1 MLVQPADLTG
11 GSHLGLTCN
20 ADQAPGLDRDNMAF
34 PIHTNAGDDDA
45 TVADSEDSDFEASFT
60 WHDEE
65 TRLRYAR
72 LAARAR
78 VQELA
83 YAQKLARQN
92 EMEHERARD
101 RQRDQSRSRS
111 RSRSNTRNSVFTGL
125 FHHRKERHAS
135 HRSASVSRPGTPTNE
150 KTYATSLCTFL
161 RTQLTNHSV
170 LQGPLFSSSSLF
182 PVQGHPSRSTLP

>member
-20 ADQAPGLDRDNMAF
+20 AGGAPDLGHNNMVLA
-34 PIHTNAGDDDA
+34 TNAGDDDA
-45 TVADSEDSDFEASFT
+45 TVADSEDSDLESSFA

-78 VQELA
+78 AQELA

-92 EMEHERARD
+92 EMVHERARD

-111 RSRSNTRNSVFTGL
+111 RSRSNTRNPVFTGL
-125 FHHRKERHAS
+125 FHHRRERHAS
-135 HRSASVSRPGTPTNE
+135 HGSASISRPGTPTHE
-150 KTYATSLCTFL
+150 KTYATFL
-161 RTQLTNHSV
+161 
-170 LQGPLFSSSSLF
+170 
-182 PVQGHPSRSTLP
+182 

>member
-1 MLVQPADLTG
+1 MLVQPADLTE

-20 ADQAPGLDRDNMAF
+20 DDGAPGPAHNNMAF
-34 PIHTNAGDDDA
+34 ATNASDDGATVA
-45 TVADSEDSDFEASFT
+45 TVADSEDSDLEASFA

-92 EMEHERARD
+92 EIKHERARD

-111 RSRSNTRNSVFTGL
+111 RSRSNTRNSVFNGL
-125 FHHRKERHAS
+125 FHHHRRERQAS
-135 HRSASVSRPGTPTNE
+135 HSSMSMSRPGTPTNE
-150 KTYATSLCTFL
+150 KTYATFL
-161 RTQLTNHSV
+161 YMS
-170 LQGPLFSSSSLF
+170 FFF
-182 PVQGHPSRSTLP
+182 PESD